1 MGNVRLE
8 RYERPT
14 IVRRDR
20 IEALLID
27 TSKSEVK
34 PDGTPSDVNVKAN
47 IQPVVW
53 GGETVVYTE
62 PAIAD
67 RTALAG
73 FLTVSKSDPKQD
85 GISDV
90 NVKANLRPVEWPGE
104 TVVYTQPAIADRTP
118 ISGFLIVAKSNP
130 KQDVTQPSDVRIK
143 DNIVPV
149 RW

>member
-1 MGNVRLE
+1 MGQAMGNVRLE

-27 TSKSEVK
+27 TSKS
-34 PDGTPSDVNVKAN
+34 DVDVKAN
-47 IQPVVW
+47 IQSVGW
-53 GGETVVYTE
+53 RGETVAYTR

-67 RTALAG
+67 RTPISG

-85 GISDV
+85 
-90 NVKANLRPVEWPGE
+90 
-104 TVVYTQPAIADRTP
+104 
-118 ISGFLIVAKSNP
+118 VAE
-130 KQDVTQPSDVRIK
+130 SDVRVK
-143 DNIVPV
+143 DNVVPV